1 MLQNPQAYRRRTAAD
16 HDHSWTAQGVDPD
29 TRIAEIAAQHPEIAA
44 ILGLQQHFGL
54 RLQEA
59 CLLRPAQ
66 DHHGDFI
73 RIVAGT
79 KGGRPRVV
87 PVETDAQRQC
97 LHKAHALAAGRSLI
111 PPEHSLKSWLAHC
124 YHVFCRYGL
133 TRRQGLVSHGL
144 RHQYANDQYEMRT
157 GEASPVRGGDGI
169 EHQQAAADVS
179 ARLGHARVSITRAY
193 YGESRSKPATESATV
208 HAKAEHTVHD
218 RHLMV
223 RLNGLID
230 RDQHGR
236 RVTAATLATR
246 EQGVRR
252 LLKQWVRLGCPLH
265 TPDQLSPMHIDRYFA
280 DDDRH
285 LAQSTRQK
293 RIQLLV
299 QLCRWLQRPE
309 LVAYIHTCRQTP
321 HPSPALPHPQ
331 ADIDHRLARIRAHCP
346 RIAAQVNLV
355 RVLGLTHHQA
365 ALLQP
370 HRSYSDGVLDVY
382 WASPR
387 GYVQRRVLKQAHQR
401 AVVGDAKALL
411 SAPDGA
417 LCPAD
422 QRLAQ
427 WMRRVHAVLR
437 AYGRI
442 GVAGEPNLKALRD
455 PHAPVPIWI
464 PVDHWWA
471 QRCGLIRP
479 GQG

>member
-1 MLQNPQAYRRRTAAD
+1 MSN
-16 HDHSWTAQGVDPD
+16 
-29 TRIAEIAAQHPEIAA
+29 
-44 ILGLQQHFGL
+44 QQ
-54 RLQEA
+54 
-59 CLLRPAQ
+59 
-66 DHHGDFI
+66 
-73 RIVAGT
+73 
-79 KGGRPRVV
+79 
-87 PVETDAQRQC
+87 
-97 LHKAHALAAGRSLI
+97 
-111 PPEHSLKSWLAHC
+111 
-124 YHVFCRYGL
+124 
-133 TRRQGLVSHGL
+133 
-144 RHQYANDQYEMRT
+144 
-157 GEASPVRGGDGI
+157 
-169 EHQQAAADVS
+169 AADVS
-179 ARLGHARVSITRAY
+179 ARLGHARVGITRAY
-193 YGESRSKPATESATV
+193 YGESRSRPVPRSE
-208 HAKAEHTVHD
+208 KALSKVEHTVQY

-223 RLNGLID
+223 RLEGLID

-236 RVTAATLATR
+236 RVASATLATR

-252 LLKQWVRLGCPLH
+252 LLKQWARLDCPLH
-265 TPDQLSPMHIDRYFA
+265 TPDQLSPIHIDRYFA

-285 LAQSTRQK
+285 LAESTRQK
-293 RIQLLV
+293 RLQLLV

-309 LVAYIHTCRQTP
+309 LVAYIHTGR
-321 HPSPALPHPQ
+321 PSQQPVLSHPQ

-401 AVVGDAKALL
+401 AVVDDAKALL

-479 GQG
+479 GLLISTAMEPKR